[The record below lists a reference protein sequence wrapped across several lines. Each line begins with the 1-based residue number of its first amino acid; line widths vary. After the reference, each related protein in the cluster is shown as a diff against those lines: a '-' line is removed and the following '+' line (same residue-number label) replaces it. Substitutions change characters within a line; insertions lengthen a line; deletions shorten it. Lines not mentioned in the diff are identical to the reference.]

1 MNLVMDLNHIENINI
16 NNPVIR
22 SYWGSI
28 NPLFYNA
35 WNYDTNEPISL
46 CNGLI
51 GDSNLDGEISV
62 LDIVL
67 IVNHIIGLD
76 FLTQILYAALTL
88 ILISASIF

>member
-1 MNLVMDLNHIENINI
+1 M
-16 NNPVIR
+16 
-22 SYWGSI
+22 
-28 NPLFYNA
+28 FYNA

-76 FLTQILYAALTL
+76 FLTQDSICGSDFNSDFSIDILDIVL
-88 ILISASIF
+88 IVSNILGE

>member
-1 MNLVMDLNHIENINI
+1 M
-16 NNPVIR
+16 
-22 SYWGSI
+22 
-28 NPLFYNA
+28 FYNA

-51 GDSNLDGEISV
+51 GDSNHDGEISV

-76 FLTQILYAALTL
+76 FLTQDSICGSDFNSDFSVDILDIVL
-88 ILISASIF
+88 IVSNILGE